1 MKKILALLIPA
12 VLILGL
18 LAGCGGS
25 SAPAAEE
32 EPAPD
37 AAPAEAAPAADPA
50 APADVTWDD
59 YIDWLASTIG
69 ADSPD
74 PDGFR
79 ALLSQAH
86 SWDEVDPTSPPWD
99 KIFAEDAFDAS
110 TWEEFVAAGGVG
122 TFNADFQDSA
132 LTGSGEPTGEPT
144 DEPAT

>member
-32 EPAPD
+32 
-37 AAPAEAAPAADPA
+37 APAEAASAAEPA
-50 APADVTWDD
+50 APAAEDVTWDD
-59 YIDWLASTIG
+59 YIDWLASSIG

-74 PDGFR
+74 PEGFR
-79 ALLSQAH
+79 ALLAQAK
-86 SWDEVDPTSPPWD
+86 SWEEVDPASPPWD
-99 KIFAEDAFDAS
+99 KIFDEAAFDAS

-122 TFNADFQDSA
+122 TYNADYVDSA
-132 LTGSGEPTGEPT
+132 SSAEPTGEASAEPT
-144 DEPAT
+144 A